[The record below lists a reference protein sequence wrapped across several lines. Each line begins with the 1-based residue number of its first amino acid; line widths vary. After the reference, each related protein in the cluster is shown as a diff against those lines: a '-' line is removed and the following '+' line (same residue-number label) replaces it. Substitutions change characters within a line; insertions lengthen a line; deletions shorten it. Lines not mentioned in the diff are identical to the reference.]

1 MRFLSSLVFVM
12 TLVSC
17 AQVLKPHPLKGTEYV
32 HRYFNCES
40 VRVHLK
46 DDKKVV
52 SQLRY
57 QYEMEEFR
65 SERSKDGSREVSYR
79 VTHPGGKET
88 TTAFHSGIFRYGPIQ
103 NKKQWVENHWYRTSI
118 VRTPELKS
126 QGKYTERK
134 ALRVYSDGE
143 DFVEIES
150 VEKVDGVPS
159 VLGELWQRSR
169 AVEPSG
175 DVREVSR
182 LLNAAAVEPGLVSWD
197 VTCIEKSKKL

>member
-1 MRFLSSLVFVM
+1 MRFLSSVFFLT
-12 TLVSC
+12 TLASC

-32 HRYFNCES
+32 RRNFNCES

-46 DDKKVV
+46 DGKKVL

-65 SERSKDGSREVSYR
+65 TDRAKDGSREVSYR

-88 TTAFHSGIFRYGPIQ
+88 TTAFHTGIFRYGPIED
-103 NKKQWVENHWYRTSI
+103 KKQWVENHWYRASI
-118 VRTPELKS
+118 VRSPELKS
-126 QGKYTERK
+126 QGSFTERK
-134 ALRVYSDGE
+134 ALRSYSDNE
-143 DFVEIES
+143 DYVETES
-150 VEKVDGVPS
+150 TQKVNGVVAP
-159 VLGELWQRSR
+159 VGELWQRSR

-182 LLNAAAVEPGLVSWD
+182 LLNPTAVEEGLVSWD
-197 VTCIEKSKKL
+197 VTCIEQTKKL